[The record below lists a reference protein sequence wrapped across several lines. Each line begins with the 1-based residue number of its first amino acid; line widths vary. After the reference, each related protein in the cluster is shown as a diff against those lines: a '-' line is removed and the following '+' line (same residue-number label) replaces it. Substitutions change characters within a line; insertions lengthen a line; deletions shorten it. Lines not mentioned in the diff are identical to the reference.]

1 MSSAPVCG
9 AFTGDGFEDAGQNP
23 AVNVFYHQSVCER
36 SFALIILAA
45 TFGMLTPGQVSAQDT
60 DYLSNIGEATAD
72 TAEALDANWLAAEF
86 TTGAD
91 SGGYTLDS
99 VDLLFSDAASNPGIT
114 SGSSGSGFVLMLYAN
129 SSGHPDSSLG
139 TLSGSSAPDTAG
151 TYNYTAS
158 GITLS
163 PATPYWIVARPMA
176 LTGPYLWNYTAST
189 SYTSSDGWIMNTA
202 RYDSSDAH
210 GSIWTSNSG
219 DALQYD
225 VNATPVPE
233 PYTIAPVGLGLF
245 FLRRK
250 IRR

>member
-1 MSSAPVCG
+1 MK
-9 AFTGDGFEDAGQNP
+9 
-23 AVNVFYHQSVCER
+23 R
-36 SFALIILAA
+36 RFALTILAA
-45 TFGMLTPGQVSAQDT
+45 ITGILAPRQVPAQAT
-60 DYLSNIGEATAD
+60 VYVSNISDTTAD
-72 TAEALDANWLAAEF
+72 TVEALGANWLAAEF

-91 SGGYTLDS
+91 SGGYSLDS
-99 VDLLFSDAASNPGIT
+99 VDLLFSDT

-129 SSGHPDSSLG
+129 SSGQPDSSIG

-163 PATPYWIVARPMA
+163 PSTPYWLVARPTA

-210 GSIWTSNSG
+210 GSYWTSNSG
-219 DALQYD
+219 DALQFD
-225 VNATPVPE
+225 VDATPVPE
-233 PYTIAPVGLGLF
+233 PQTIALAGLGLL

-250 IRR
+250 IRW